1 VSTSRTFTVLTDVDD
16 KPIVLDLHDGD
27 TVQLMLDAA
36 DEVGHHPALRVRGLY
51 CPELGKPGGLVS
63 RVFTAQTIRNAKHI
77 TATVHGR
84 SFARFVATVTV
95 DGVNLADIVIGAGF
109 GSATAS

>member
-1 VSTSRTFTVLTDVDD
+1 MSSTRTLDVLTDVDER
-16 KPIVLDLHDGD
+16 PIIIDLHDGD
-27 TVQLMLDAA
+27 TVQLMLDVA

-51 CPELGKPGGLVS
+51 CPELGQPGGLVS

-84 SFARFVATVTV
+84 SFARFLAIVMV

>member
-1 VSTSRTFTVLTDVDD
+1 MAATRTFNVLKDVDD

-36 DEVGHHPALRVRGLY
+36 DEVGHHPQLRVRGLY
-51 CPELGKPGGLVS
+51 CPELGEPGGLAP
-63 RVFTAQTIRNAKHI
+63 RVFTAQTIRNAQVI

-84 SFARFVATVTV
+84 SFARFVATVMV
-95 DGVNLADIVIGAGF
+95 DGRNLADIVIAAGF
-109 GSATAS
+109 GKATA